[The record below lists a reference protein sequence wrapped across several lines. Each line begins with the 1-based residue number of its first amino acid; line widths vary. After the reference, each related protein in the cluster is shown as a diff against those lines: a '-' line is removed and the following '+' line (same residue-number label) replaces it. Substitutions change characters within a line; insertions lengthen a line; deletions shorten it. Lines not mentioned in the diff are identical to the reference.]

1 MVFIPKYKYDRLIKD
16 FENKQLNDE
25 HHEKTQE
32 DHTEETFTTENDIKP
47 QTRGRCR
54 RTKKN
59 LKRHEKIC
67 IRASKSHKKQRQ
79 FQCRHC
85 GLPFDTYEDLF
96 DHINV
101 EHPLNQ
107 TGGQAGQVMDQMHS
121 ITDSSPPLLS
131 DPSIS
136 TLNPQ
141 IENINPL
148 PSEKKR
154 RNRRVKK
161 SALND
166 SVNQIEIIPEGNE
179 KYDLLQF
186 FSNVKG
192 DIQQIVESRKKY
204 MRDIKWYLNVK
215 VEMERDIQDGQTET
229 VIPSFRSRNYVS
241 LFNDNH
247 LEHNLNEAYQKMH
260 RSLEEY
266 INRGSNWIIRKVV
279 HLEARTVKYAPI
291 NGSSYMQ
298 LPSTIK
304 HCKGVINIQNDD
316 NKCFL
321 WSVLAAIH
329 PTDNN
334 AHRVNKYKPF
344 ENELNTT
351 GIDFPVPIKQVEK
364 FEKLN
369 NLSINVFGY
378 EDFQKVQYP
387 KEGDNILEFKDF
399 YKAIKIS
406 FTIIADFE
414 CFSRKM
420 DTSLPNP
427 KKSSITPE
435 TKFEPSGYSYIVL
448 CTNDDYS
455 KPPVVYRGDRV
466 IEHFFE
472 DMAIEEEYI
481 NDILGEPEP
490 LIMNDEAEQAFQLTT
505 NCEVC
510 QTLFD
515 ENLIKV
521 RDHAHHGIT
530 RDPRK

>member
-1 MVFIPKYKYDRLIKD
+1 MADSFLQFLKQRYPRGNEQLERLFQD
-16 FENKQLNDE
+16 FNETLNNSEFSDCDE
-25 HHEKTQE
+25 EALVRAADASESLYHRKRKSN
-32 DHTEETFTTENDIKP
+32 ETFQQWGKKALYQCDLCNAEFTNKFNLSRHMNTH
-47 QTRGRCR
+47 TRKRYECCKCSK
-54 RTKKN
+54 TLSCLEN

-79 FQCRHC
+79 FPCRHC

-192 DIQQIVESRKKY
+192 DIQQIVKSRKKY

-247 LEHNLNEAYQKMH
+247 L
-260 RSLEEY
+260 
-266 INRGSNWIIRKVV
+266 
-279 HLEARTVKYAPI
+279 
-291 NGSSYMQ
+291 
-298 LPSTIK
+298 
-304 HCKGVINIQNDD
+304 
-316 NKCFL
+316 
-321 WSVLAAIH
+321 
-329 PTDNN
+329 
-334 AHRVNKYKPF
+334 
-344 ENELNTT
+344 
-351 GIDFPVPIKQVEK
+351 
-364 FEKLN
+364 
-369 NLSINVFGY
+369 
-378 EDFQKVQYP
+378 
-387 KEGDNILEFKDF
+387 
-399 YKAIKIS
+399 
-406 FTIIADFE
+406 
-414 CFSRKM
+414 
-420 DTSLPNP
+420 
-427 KKSSITPE
+427 
-435 TKFEPSGYSYIVL
+435 
-448 CTNDDYS
+448 
-455 KPPVVYRGDRV
+455 
-466 IEHFFE
+466 
-472 DMAIEEEYI
+472 
-481 NDILGEPEP
+481 
-490 LIMNDEAEQAFQLTT
+490 
-505 NCEVC
+505 
-510 QTLFD
+510 
-515 ENLIKV
+515 
-521 RDHAHHGIT
+521 
-530 RDPRK
+530 